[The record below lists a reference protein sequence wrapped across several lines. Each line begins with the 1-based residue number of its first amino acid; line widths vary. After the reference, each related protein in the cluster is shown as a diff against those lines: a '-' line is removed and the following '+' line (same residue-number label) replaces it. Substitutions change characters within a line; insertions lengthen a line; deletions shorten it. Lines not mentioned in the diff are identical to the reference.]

1 MKANLILVV
10 FIQSVY
16 LCLTDA
22 QNIIIEGDNPLVASG
37 GENKVIMCKVVSGIA
52 NGENPDLKWYD
63 NRGDLVPSGGR
74 VFVIGNSA
82 TDLMLLL
89 NNVQEDDAG
98 SYNCTGFI
106 NGQLQSAHV
115 VVKTKMPLVITEE
128 QAPRTQLFPEGG
140 SARIKCAP
148 QGQVTVSWM
157 DRNNVKIEA
166 SHDRYVISPG
176 YLEIPNINR
185 TDDGT
190 YKCAVIGVG
199 NFMMVSIVVTVTV
212 PPEIVKPPT
221 AQSVSVGEAARFEC
235 VATAKPAP
243 KYYWYFN
250 SITLE
255 LTGERYNLSRDNGVL
270 IIKKVIKD
278 DAGTYK
284 CVARSTDK
292 SDEKDAALTVL
303 VPPQINKLDNAT
315 GDEGTSATIKCT
327 AYGEPI
333 PKITWMK
340 EGTSVEITDG
350 SQIDNSDIVASQV
363 TRDDRMEVEGSL
375 QISNLKSSDAGFYI
389 CKATNE
395 AKSVEKS
402 GYLSVQYKPNFSKVM
417 KDVMYSWGGQSTNIK
432 CIATGVPNAAI
443 TWMNKE
449 GQTINAGDQYYSLRS
464 VTIGEDTESTLTV
477 SVDFSNEGIV
487 FGTYTCKAGN
497 AIGESTKNFTL
508 QRADPPP
515 SPSAQLKEVT
525 PISIT
530 FDVNIPKTFN
540 GPPVQEIEVQ
550 YSNAQPKKV
559 RVGTMDSKIEIV
571 LDSLTPATSYNVK
584 VYARN
589 EVGLSPEYSLPSKTP
604 AARKPYPIVVSSKPY
619 GDYPLK
625 FDLQWNTP
633 NNGGYPISS
642 VYVKYAQ
649 VEVFPNKSASG
660 EFQKKQL
667 LSGWIGPIKV
677 DGAATAYQIN
687 SLRPSTYYEVEVT
700 AVNNKGTSDA
710 RSFIFVTRKDQP
722 TTEAPVEEITPKPS
736 KKSQDTNSS
745 ADQVPLGIVIAII
758 IIVVIILFIV
768 IDVTCYYKRKCGV
781 FMCIKE
787 RVGRTGSMETRSK
800 EKIIEEGDADGK
812 TVKLQEQNKNGVKL
826 QDLKK
831 EEKSKSTPDESQ
843 EKKKEEPVSVNKEAE
858 KNNGVKKNGSATCN
872 LSSEPKIE
880 SSEKPLGDKPEKER
894 SDVNKQ
900 SAVSK
905 PELPKDQTQ
914 NNKIKLDQTEN
925 GVKSSDITTQSK
937 TTNQKPEN
945 SKQEI
950 SKGPVISTV
959 INGKPKDKSDQKP
972 VEPKEQKPVDSKPQ
986 KPVETTHQKPVKTTQ
1001 QKPVD
1006 PKLKKSIEPKQQK
1019 PVEQKQQKP
1028 VELKQHKPVE
1038 PKEQKPI
1045 EPKQPNQDEPKE
1057 TVEKKKTVKKQLDF
1071 KNDEEKKVPLLADN
1085 KDTEGSDAD
1094 QEIGETAPASDEKEP
1109 EDKEEKPITP
1119 VKEVEEAEEA
1129 KPEDQDKAASPK
1141 EETKDVTD
1149 GSKE

>member
-1 MKANLILVV
+1 MKAKLILVV

-22 QNIIIEGDNPLVASG
+22 QNIIIEGDNPLVANG
-37 GENKVIMCKVVSGIA
+37 GDRKVIACKVVSGVA

-63 NRGDLVPSGGR
+63 NRGSIVTTSGR
-74 VFVIGNSA
+74 IFVLSQSA
-82 TDLMLLL
+82 TDLKLLL
-89 NNVQEDDAG
+89 NDVQEDDAG

-106 NGQLQSAHV
+106 NGQLQSAHI
-115 VVKTKMPLVITEE
+115 VVKTKMPLIITEE

-148 QGQVTVSWM
+148 QGQVSVSWR
-157 DRNNVKIEA
+157 DRNGTRIES
-166 SHDRYVISPG
+166 SHERYVISPG
-176 YLEIPNINR
+176 YLEIPNVNR
-185 TDDGT
+185 TDDGV
-190 YKCAVIGVG
+190 YQCVVIGGGDFEV
-199 NFMMVSIVVTVTV
+199 VKITVTVTV
-212 PPEIVKPPT
+212 PPQIVKPPT

-235 VATAKPAP
+235 VATAKPSP

-250 SITLE
+250 SITIE
-255 LTGERYNLSRDNGVL
+255 LTGERYNLSRDAGVL

-350 SQIDNSDIVASQV
+350 TQIDNSDIVASQV
-363 TRDDRMEVEGSL
+363 ARPDRMEVEGSL

-402 GYLSVQYKPNFSKVM
+402 AYLSVQYKPNFSKVM

-432 CIATGVPNAAI
+432 CIATGVPSADISWA
-443 TWMNKE
+443 KG
-449 GQTINAGDQYYSLRS
+449 GQTINAGDQYYSLKS

-477 SVDFSNEGIV
+477 SVDFSNEAIV
-487 FGTYTCKAGN
+487 FGVYTCKAGN

-515 SPSAQLKEVT
+515 SPSARLKETT

-540 GPPVQEIEVQ
+540 GPPVQEIEVR
-550 YSNAQPKKV
+550 YSNAQPRKE

-571 LDSLTPATSYNVK
+571 LDNLTPGTAYNIK
-584 VYARN
+584 VYAKN
-589 EVGLSPEYSLPSKTP
+589 EVGLSPEYSLPTQTLQ
-604 AARKPYPIVVSSKPY
+604 ARKPYPIVVRSKPY

-625 FDLQWNTP
+625 FNLQWNTP
-633 NNGGYPISS
+633 NNGGFPISS

-649 VEVFPNKSASG
+649 VEVFPNKSASN
-660 EFQKKQL
+660 EFQRKEYI
-667 LSGWIGPIKV
+667 SGWNPPITV
-677 DGAATAYQIN
+677 DGAATAYEIT
-687 SLRPSTYYEVEVT
+687 SLKPSSYYEVEVT

-710 RSFIFVTRKDQP
+710 RAFIFVTSKEEP
-722 TTEAPVEEITPKPS
+722 TTEAPVEEITSKPS

-745 ADQVPLGIVIAII
+745 AQQVPLGIVIAII

-787 RVGRTGSMETRSK
+787 KVGRTGSMETRSK

-812 TVKLQEQNKNGVKL
+812 TVKSQEQNENGVKL
-826 QDLKK
+826 QDLNK
-831 EEKSKSTPDESQ
+831 EEKSNSNPDESQ
-843 EKKKEEPVSVNKEAE
+843 EKKKNEPVSINKEVNE
-858 KNNGVKKNGSATCN
+858 KDEVKKNGSATSN
-872 LSSEPKIE
+872 LSSEPKVKL
-880 SSEKPLGDKPEKER
+880 SEKPLDDKQEKEK
-894 SDVNKQ
+894 SEQKKESANSKQ
-900 SAVSK
+900 E
-905 PELPKDQTQ
+905 ELTQKDQKQKDKT
-914 NNKIKLDQTEN
+914 KSDQTEK
-925 GVKSSDITTQSK
+925 GVKSSNIPPQSK
-937 TTNQKPEN
+937 TTNQKLESSQQQVGIN
-945 SKQEI
+945 
-950 SKGPVISTV
+950 KGPVISTV
-959 INGKPKDKSDQKP
+959 INGGPKNTSDQKP
-972 VEPKEQKPVDSKPQ
+972 VEPKQQ
-986 KPVETTHQKPVKTTQ
+986 KPVETKQ
-1001 QKPVD
+1001 QKPV
-1006 PKLKKSIEPKQQK
+1006 EPKQQK
-1019 PVEQKQQKP
+1019 PVEPKQQKP
-1028 VELKQHKPVE
+1028 VEPKQQKPVE
-1038 PKEQKPI
+1038 PKQK
-1045 EPKQPNQDEPKE
+1045 NTDEPKE
-1057 TVEKKKTVKKQLDF
+1057 TVEVKKKTVKKQLDF
-1071 KNDEEKKVPLLADN
+1071 KDDEEKKVPLLADN

-1094 QEIGETAPASDEKEP
+1094 QEIGETAPSDEKEP

-1129 KPEDQDKAASPK
+1129 KPEDQDKPASPK
-1141 EETKDVTD
+1141 EETKEVTD
-1149 GSKE
+1149 GGKE

>member
-16 LCLTDA
+16 LCLADA
-22 QNIIIEGDNPLVASG
+22 QNIIIEGDNPLVANG
-37 GENKVIMCKVVSGIA
+37 GENKVIACKVVSGIA

-63 NRGDLVPSGGR
+63 NRGNLVPPNGR
-74 VFVIGNSA
+74 IFVISQSA

-89 NNVQEDDAG
+89 NDVQEDDAG

-128 QAPRTQLFPEGG
+128 QAPRTQMFPEGG

-148 QGQVTVSWM
+148 QGEVTVSWM
-157 DRNNVKIEA
+157 DRNNARIEA
-166 SHDRYVISPG
+166 SHERYVISPG

-185 TDDGT
+185 TDDGI
-190 YKCAVIGVG
+190 YKCTVIGVG
-199 NFMMVSIVVTVTV
+199 NFMVVPITVTVTV

-250 SITLE
+250 TITLE

-402 GYLSVQYKPNFSKVM
+402 AYLSVQYKPNFSKVM

-432 CIATGVPNAAI
+432 CIATGVPSADI

-449 GQTINAGDQYYSLRS
+449 GQTINAGDQYYSLKS

-550 YSNAQPKKV
+550 YSNAQPRKV

-571 LDSLTPATSYNVK
+571 LDGLTPGTAYNVK

-589 EVGLSPEYSLPSKTP
+589 EVGLSPEYSLPTQTLQ
-604 AARKPYPIVVSSKPY
+604 ARKPYPIVVLSKPY

-625 FDLQWNTP
+625 FNLQWNTP

-649 VEVFPNKSASG
+649 VEVFPNKSASN

-677 DGAATAYQIN
+677 DGAATAYEIN

-710 RSFIFVTRKDQP
+710 KSFIFVTGKDQP
-722 TTEAPVEEITPKPS
+722 TTEAPVEEKTPKPS

-745 ADQVPLGIVIAII
+745 AQQVPLGIVIAII

-812 TVKLQEQNKNGVKL
+812 TVKSQEQNKNGVKL
-826 QDLKK
+826 QDLNK
-831 EEKSKSTPDESQ
+831 EEKSQSKSTPDEIQ
-843 EKKKEEPVSVNKEAE
+843 EKKKEEPVSVTKEAE
-858 KNNGVKKNGSATCN
+858 KNNGVKKNGIATSN

-880 SSEKPLGDKPEKER
+880 SSEKPLGDKLEKER
-894 SDVNKQ
+894 SDVKTQ

-905 PELPKDQTQ
+905 TEAPKDQTQ
-914 NNKIKLDQTEN
+914 NNKIKSDQTEKD
-925 GVKSSDITTQSK
+925 VKSSDIPSQSK

-959 INGKPKDKSDQKP
+959 INGGPKP
-972 VEPKEQKPVDSKPQ
+972 V
-986 KPVETTHQKPVKTTQ
+986 
-1001 QKPVD
+1001 
-1006 PKLKKSIEPKQQK
+1006 EPKQQK
-1019 PVEQKQQKP
+1019 PVELTKLKPVEPTQQKPVETTQQKPVESKQHNTVEPKQQKQIESKQQKP
-1028 VELKQHKPVE
+1028 VE
-1038 PKEQKPI
+1038 PKHQKPI
-1045 EPKQPNQDEPKE
+1045 EPKQTNTDEPKE

-1071 KNDEEKKVPLLADN
+1071 KDDEEKKVPLLADN

-1129 KPEDQDKAASPK
+1129 KPEDQDKPASPK

-1149 GSKE
+1149 GGKE